1 MDMTERLTH
10 TPPSKS
16 PYSGLKTTKM
26 NTGKHFSE
34 ELVQTVLDLI
44 PLLLYYSLFV
54 SRLVHVFFLLYLVII
69 YEST

>member
-16 PYSGLKTTKM
+16 TYSGLKSTKM
-26 NTGKHFSE
+26 NIGKHLPE

-44 PLLLYYSLFV
+44 PLLLYYSLLLLP
-54 SRLVHVFFLLYLVII
+54 LVYVFFFLYLVII